1 MDTLN
6 LNFDLMIAL
15 PSIAFGGFSGSAKG
29 VSARQVGGRSILSVK
44 SWPTGMTTSAQVARR
59 ASMSKI
65 TKSWKTLTPSQMLAW
80 DHLAEHTSGQS
91 VFGQAAQLS
100 GLNLYVRLNVN
111 RTMAGESIIR
121 NAPEQLVALP
131 NVSYS
136 ALWVTPK
143 NIVIKGITHETGYKL
158 VVKMSAGQS
167 AGVSNGWAKTVILS
181 PGMEDDWGDADMT
194 YLYFKAIG
202 VKPVVG
208 DKVFL
213 EMYWLDPET
222 GFVGQTTYDSKVCE
236 SEEDA
241 AEEGYVK
248 RNKITMADVKEDSH
262 VTECDVDFST
272 GAPVVSFDA
281 VCLGHSNVASSY
293 AYLEDDLPED
303 CVGTSMALGRGM
315 GDGHCALAAQS
326 YIIWLRNDRWDGAN
340 ICFAHRGGYYVKPTE
355 VFGPG
360 ILY

>member
-1 MDTLN
+1 MQ
-6 LNFDLMIAL
+6 AL

-29 VSARQVGGRSILSVK
+29 VTARQVGGRTILSVR
-44 SWPTGMTTSAQVARR
+44 SWPTGMTTSAQVVRR

-65 TKSWKTLTPSQMLAW
+65 TKSYKTLTDAQMLAW
-80 DHLAEHTSGQS
+80 ERLAQHTSGQS

-100 GLNLYVRLNVN
+100 GINLYVRLNVN
-111 RTMAGESIIR
+111 RTMAGESILTD
-121 NAPEQLVALP
+121 APEQILALP
-131 NVSYS
+131 TVVYDK
-136 ALWVTPK
+136 LWITPK
-143 NIVIKGITHETGYKL
+143 TAVIKGIAHETGYKL

-167 AGVSNGWAKTVILS
+167 AGVSSGWDKTVIIT

-194 YLYFKAIG
+194 YLYFKTIG

-208 DKVFL
+208 EKIFV
-213 EMYWLDPET
+213 EMYWLDPVT
-222 GFVGQTTYDSKVCE
+222 GFTGQTSYDSKVCE

-248 RNKITMADVKEDSH
+248 RNKITMDDVKEDSH
-262 VTECDVDFST
+262 VTECNVDFST

-315 GDGHCALAAQS
+315 GDGHSGLAAQS
-326 YIIWLRNDRWDGAN
+326 YIIWLRNSSWDGAN

>member
-1 MDTLN
+1 
-6 LNFDLMIAL
+6 MIAL

-29 VSARQVGGRSILSVK
+29 VTARQVGGRSILPLNC
-44 SWPTGMTTSAQVARR
+44 WPTGEATNAQVARR
-59 ASMSKI
+59 TSMSKI
-65 TKSWKTLTPSQMLAW
+65 TKSWKMLSEEQMRGW
-80 DHLAEHTSGQS
+80 DCLAEHTTGQS
-91 VFGQAAQLS
+91 VFGQAAQMS
-100 GLNLYVRLNVN
+100 GLNLYIRLNVSW
-111 RTMAGESIIR
+111 TMAGESILAD
-121 NAPEQLVALP
+121 APEKLVCLP
-131 NVSYS
+131 NVAYT
-136 ALWVTPK
+136 AFWVTPK

-167 AGVSNGWAKTVILS
+167 AGVSNAWAKTVILS

-194 YLYFKAIG
+194 YLYFKTIG

-208 DKVFL
+208 EKVFL

-222 GFVGQTTYDSKVCE
+222 GFVRQSTFDSKVCE

-241 AEEGYVK
+241 EAEGYVK

-272 GAPVVSFDA
+272 GAPVISFDA

-293 AYLEDDLPED
+293 AYLEDDIPED

-315 GDGHCALAAQS
+315 GEGNCAFAAQS
-326 YIIWLRNDRWDGAN
+326 YIIWLRNSSWDGAN